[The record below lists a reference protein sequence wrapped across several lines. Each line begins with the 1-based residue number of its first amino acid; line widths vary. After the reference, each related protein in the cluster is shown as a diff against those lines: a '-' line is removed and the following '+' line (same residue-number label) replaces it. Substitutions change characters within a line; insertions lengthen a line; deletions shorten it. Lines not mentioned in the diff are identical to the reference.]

1 MIITCKA
8 SPKTAQPVIPA
19 SQLVGRVGKYIYKHL
34 DGAFKCKSTG
44 NTYDVWITVLYQ
56 IPPRLVEKYKLTD
69 PKYLD
74 VNEITVNLNITTYQN
89 KLRVNVI
96 EVTPEEKTLGCDVI
110 PPDKLQDLKQA
121 YDLIYSKVIKRI
133 TKEFADFDFLF

>member
-1 MIITCKA
+1 MKIYCSGKPI
-8 SPKTAQPVIPA
+8 QPVIPA
-19 SQLVGRVGKYIYKHL
+19 SQLVGRIGKYLYKHI
-34 DGAFKCKSTG
+34 DGAFKFKSSS
-44 NTYDVWITVLYQ
+44 NMYDVWITVLYQ

-74 VNEITVNLNITTYQN
+74 VNEMTVNINITTYQN

-110 PPDKLQDLKQA
+110 PPNKLQDLKQA
-121 YDLIYSKVIKRI
+121 FDLIMLKVRTRL
-133 TKEFADFDFLF
+133 TKEFSDFDFIF